1 MAKTAQLGFRY
12 ASAKLSSNH
21 EFTQKLGLDL
31 EKI

>member
-21 EFTQKLGLDL
+21 EFTQKLGLDF
-31 EKI
+31 